1 MNRVLVTGAAG
12 FIGTHLCELL
22 LREDYEIIAIDNLI
36 TGRRENILP
45 FLDNKR
51 FQFLENDAT
60 KPLPLAELTGLNY
73 VLHMASPASP
83 IAYGAWPIET
93 MMTNSLGTYALLEL
107 ARAHNARFIMAST
120 SEVYGD
126 PLEHPQREGYWGNVN
141 PIGPRS
147 CYDESKRFAEALT
160 MSYQRQYDLSIGI
173 MRIFNTYG
181 PKMQASD
188 GRVITNF
195 IDQALNGEPM
205 TIYGDGKQTRS
216 FCYVS
221 DLVRGILLLVKS
233 DVSGP
238 VNLGN
243 NGEYTILEIAEK
255 IRELTGTSSSFS
267 FCPLPTDD
275 PTRRRPDISLAKSL
289 LNWEPELSLEQ
300 GLSETIA
307 YFRSLK

>member
-1 MNRVLVTGAAG
+1 
-12 FIGTHLCELL
+12 
-22 LREDYEIIAIDNLI
+22 
-36 TGRRENILP
+36 
-45 FLDNKR
+45 
-51 FQFLENDAT
+51 
-60 KPLPLAELTGLNY
+60 
-73 VLHMASPASP
+73 
-83 IAYGAWPIET
+83 
-93 MMTNSLGTYALLEL
+93 
-107 ARAHNARFIMAST
+107 
-120 SEVYGD
+120 
-126 PLEHPQREGYWGNVN
+126 
-141 PIGPRS
+141 
-147 CYDESKRFAEALT
+147 